1 MSMKRIFARFK
12 RIDNKL
18 RPLPYTE
25 LLKDCYSTGS
35 VVGGSLKNKTI
46 LITGASSGIGLAMAR
61 RFLVEGCHV
70 IISGRTESKLLAA
83 ISYLKQKE
91 CYNVTYS
98 LMDQLKDSDLYATS
112 QDIFKRYKVNV
123 LVNNAGVFKK
133 SDREGRFRSVEGED
147 YWPGLN
153 TNLKSSFLLSQSFVY
168 YCKEA
173 EIKGHILNTSSI
185 CGLFESM
192 GITPYGISKAGVIEM
207 TKQFALANKGI
218 VTCNSIAPG
227 SVATVMGDLHT
238 GSNIASYCSCNRHVT
253 MAEEIASLA
262 ALMCTEDMSEKL
274 NGQTIKACACEKF

>member
-1 MSMKRIFARFK
+1 MKKIFARFK
-12 RIDNKL
+12 RIDNRL

-25 LLKDCYSTGS
+25 LLKDSYSTGS

-70 IISGRTESKLLAA
+70 IISGRTESKLLSA
-83 ISYLKQKE
+83 ISYLKQKG
-91 CYNVTYS
+91 CDHVTYC
-98 LMDQLKDSDLYATS
+98 LMDQLKDSELYATS
-112 QDIFKRYKVNV
+112 QNIFKQFQVNV
-123 LVNNAGVFKK
+123 LINNAGIFKK
-133 SDREGRFRSVEGED
+133 KDRDGRFRSVEAED
-147 YWPGLN
+147 YWPGMN
-153 TNLKSSFLLSQSFVY
+153 TNLKSSLLLSQSFVD

-173 EIKGHILNTSSI
+173 EIKGHILNTSSV
-185 CGLFESM
+185 CGLFESY

-207 TKQFALANKGI
+207 TKQFAFANKGI

-238 GSNIASYCSCNRHVT
+238 GSNIASYSSCNRHVT

-262 ALMCTEDMSEKL
+262 ALLCTDDMSDKL

>member
-1 MSMKRIFARFK
+1 MKSILARFK

-70 IISGRTESKLLAA
+70 IISGRTVSKLLAA
-83 ISYLKQKE
+83 ISYLKQKK

-123 LVNNAGVFKK
+123 LVNNAGVLKK
-133 SDREGRFRSVEGED
+133 SDREGRFRSVAGED

-153 TNLKSSFLLSQSFVY
+153 TNLKSSLLLSQSFVD

-262 ALMCTEDMSEKL
+262 ALMCTDDISEKL

>member
-70 IISGRTESKLLAA
+70 IISGRTESKFLAA

-123 LVNNAGVFKK
+123 LVNNAGVLKK

-153 TNLKSSFLLSQSFVY
+153 TNLKSSLLLSQSFVD